1 MITLII
7 NPRKTGR
14 FRMKMCGGGLFS
26 AGVVYDIILKISYQ
40 RRAKRVCTAKRIM
53 SERHEIVSAGRKQ
66 ATRST
71 FRRKGLLDMKFL
83 LAAIHAKYIHTG
95 LAVYSLRSYAGRE
108 LREHI
113 EVAEYTVNQQME
125 DILADLYRRRPDV
138 IGFSCYIWNISLV
151 KKLIREFHKL
161 CPEVPIWLGGPEVSY
176 EYEEIFQNFSAV
188 TGIMT
193 GEGEETFRELLQA
206 YVEAERKAVK
216 DRGQRGGLR
225 ELALQIRGTAT
236 RDGFF
241 GVRDP
246 LDMNALPFSCQEL
259 DDAEEETVKN
269 KIIYYESG
277 RGCPFSCSYCL
288 SSLEKQVRLRD
299 MDLVKRELQ
308 YFLDKKVKQVKFI
321 DRTFNCNREHAMGVW
336 RFLTEHDNG
345 VTNFHFEIS
354 AELLTQEEFKLF
366 SRMRPGLIQ
375 LEIGVQTTNREA
387 LRAIHRPSNPE
398 KLKMT
403 VLSVY
408 RLRNIHQ
415 HLDLIAGLPYE
426 DLRSFQKSFNDV
438 YAMCPDQLQLGFL
451 KVLKGS
457 EMHERAEE
465 YGIVY
470 QSEPPYEVLCTKWL
484 SYEDVL
490 ELKKVEKMVELFYN
504 SSQFGHTLQALERLF
519 ETPYAMFLSLAEFY
533 EEKGFFLNSP
543 ARSYRYEGM
552 LDFVKSKNMAG
563 EVEELF
569 RELLTFDLY
578 LREKA
583 KSRPAFAKDLRGCYQ
598 EISAFYRRQEESPDL
613 LTEYRAEGCDSRQMM
628 RMTHMEVFRY
638 PVWDERW
645 LREAD
650 LNKIAAG
657 EERFVLFDYKK
668 RNMLSREA
676 GYTVIGREDNRPG

>member
-1 MITLII
+1 
-7 NPRKTGR
+7 
-14 FRMKMCGGGLFS
+14 
-26 AGVVYDIILKISYQ
+26 
-40 RRAKRVCTAKRIM
+40 
-53 SERHEIVSAGRKQ
+53 
-66 ATRST
+66 
-71 FRRKGLLDMKFL
+71 MKFL

-113 EVAEYTVNQQME
+113 EVAEYTINQQME
-125 DILADLYRRRPDV
+125 DILADLYRRKPDV

-161 CPEVPIWLGGPEVSY
+161 CPEVPVWLGGPEVSY
-176 EYEEIFQNFSAV
+176 GYSEIFENFPEV

-206 YVEAERKAVK
+206 YVEAERKAVGETSPK
-216 DRGQRGGLR
+216 VQRNHAEEEKKGAEKMASEPPQGVREEGRKAAEDRRRRGGLR
-225 ELALQIRGTAT
+225 ELALRIPGTAT

-241 GVRDP
+241 GMRDP
-246 LDMNALPFSCQEL
+246 LDMNALPFPCQEL

-308 YFLDKKVKQVKFI
+308 YFLDKRVKQVKFI
-321 DRTFNCNREHAMGVW
+321 DRTFNCNREHAMGIW

-354 AELLTQEEFKLF
+354 AELLTQEEFELF

-375 LEIGVQTTNREA
+375 LEIGVQTTNRET
-387 LRAIHRPSNPE
+387 LRAVHRSSNPE

-403 VLSVY
+403 VMSVHK
-408 RLRNIHQ
+408 LRNIHQ

-426 DLRSFQKSFNDV
+426 DLGSFRKSFNDV

-457 EMHERAEE
+457 EMHERAKE

-470 QSEPPYEVLCTKWL
+470 QSEPPYELLYTKWL

-504 SSQFGHTLQALERLF
+504 SSQFGHTLKMLERLF
-519 ETPYAMFLSLAEFY
+519 ETPYAMFLSLADFY

-552 LDFVKSKNMAG
+552 LDFAKSKNMAG

-569 RELLTFDLY
+569 RELLTFDFY

-583 KSRPAFAKDLRGCYQ
+583 KSRPAFAKDICGYYQ
-598 EISAFYRRQEESPDL
+598 EISAFYRRQEENPDL

-628 RMTHMEVFRY
+628 RITHMEVFRY

-657 EERFVLFDYKK
+657 EEKFVLFDYKK
-668 RNMLSREA
+668 RNPLSREA
-676 GYTVIGREDNRPG
+676 GCTVIGREDHMER

>member
-1 MITLII
+1 
-7 NPRKTGR
+7 
-14 FRMKMCGGGLFS
+14 
-26 AGVVYDIILKISYQ
+26 
-40 RRAKRVCTAKRIM
+40 
-53 SERHEIVSAGRKQ
+53 
-66 ATRST
+66 
-71 FRRKGLLDMKFL
+71 MKFL

-113 EVAEYTVNQQME
+113 EVAEYTINQQME
-125 DILADLYRRRPDV
+125 DILADLYRRKPDV

-161 CPEVPIWLGGPEVSY
+161 CPEVPVWLGGPEVSY
-176 EYEEIFQNFSAV
+176 GYPEIFENFPEV

-206 YVEAERKAVK
+206 YVEAERRAVGETSPKVQRNHAEEEKNGAEKMASELPQGVREEGRKAAE
-216 DRGQRGGLR
+216 DRRRRGALW
-225 ELALQIRGTAT
+225 ELALRIPGTAT

-241 GVRDP
+241 GGRDP
-246 LDMNALPFSCQEL
+246 LDMNVLPFSCQEL
-259 DDAEEETVKN
+259 DDAGEEAVKN

-308 YFLDKKVKQVKFI
+308 YFLDKRVKQVKFI
-321 DRTFNCNREHAMGVW
+321 DRTFNCNREHAMGIW

-354 AELLTQEEFKLF
+354 AELLTQEEFELF

-375 LEIGVQTTNREA
+375 LEIGVQTTNRET
-387 LRAIHRPSNPE
+387 LRAVHRSSNPE

-403 VLSVY
+403 VMSVHK
-408 RLRNIHQ
+408 LRNIHQ

-426 DLRSFQKSFNDV
+426 DLGSFRKSFNDV

-457 EMHERAEE
+457 EMHERAKE

-470 QSEPPYEVLCTKWL
+470 QSEPPYELLYTKWL

-504 SSQFGHTLQALERLF
+504 SSQFGHTLKVLERLF
-519 ETPYAMFLSLAEFY
+519 ETPYAMFLSLADFY

-569 RELLTFDLY
+569 RELLTFDFY

-583 KSRPAFAKDLRGCYQ
+583 KSRPAFAKDIRGYYQ
-598 EISAFYRRQEESPDL
+598 EISAFYRRQEENPDL

-628 RMTHMEVFRY
+628 RITHMEVFRY

-657 EERFVLFDYKK
+657 EEKFVLFDYKK
-668 RNMLSREA
+668 RNPLSREA
-676 GYTVIGREDNRPG
+676 GYTVIGREDHMER